1 MTHTS
6 QPANRAASLPRA
18 RGFTLVEV
26 MVTMAVIGMLALTV
40 SFVVPDQRDDSVQ
53 ENARVL
59 YERINYAREFALV
72 RSAILGLRVDNNGTS
87 YRFLQFTDGRW
98 QELNYRGLRRT
109 ELDEQVSLDIETADL
124 ALLEQDD
131 TDIDEV
137 FKVDE
142 REFTGRNSDD
152 EDGGEDGSDSSGD
165 RAKLKSQPTPQLF
178 IFGSGDLAPFTIT
191 LRDDFALRAG
201 TEWKIASEDGIDITL
216 TRGDL

>member
-72 RSAILGLRVDNNGTS
+72 RSAILGLRVDDNGTS

-109 ELDEQVSLDIETADL
+109 SLDEQVSLAIETADL

-137 FKVDE
+137 FAVDE
-142 REFTGRNSDD
+142 REFTGNSDD
-152 EDGGEDGSDSSGD
+152 EDGAEDDAEGSGD

-201 TEWKIASEDGIDITL
+201 TEWKIASENGIDITL
-216 TRGDL
+216 SRGDL

>member
-1 MTHTS
+1 MTTS
-6 QPANRAASLPRA
+6 ATGTSNNVRN

-40 SFVVPDQRDDSVQ
+40 SFVVPDQRDDSVE

-98 QELNYRGLRRT
+98 QEVNQRGLRT
-109 ELDEQVSLDIETADL
+109 AQLDEQVSLTIETADL

-137 FKVDE
+137 FAGDD
-142 REFTGRNSDD
+142 REFTGRFADDDTED
-152 EDGGEDGSDSSGD
+152 EDRNRTEIK
-165 RAKLKSQPTPQLF
+165 RLPTPQLF
-178 IFGSGDLAPFTIT
+178 IFGSGDIAPFTIT

-201 TEWKIASEDGIDITL
+201 TEWIIRSEDGVDISL
-216 TRGDL
+216 TRGGL

>member
-1 MTHTS
+1 MVSLALMTTS
-6 QPANRAASLPRA
+6 ATGTSSNVRN

-40 SFVVPDQRDDSVQ
+40 SFVVPDQRDDSVE

-72 RSAILGLRVDNNGTS
+72 RGAILGLRVDNNGTS

-98 QELNYRGLRRT
+98 QEVNQRGLRQAQ
-109 ELDEQVSLDIETADL
+109 LDEQVSLSIETADL

-137 FKVDE
+137 FAGDD
-142 REFTGRNSDD
+142 RAFTGNAGD
-152 EDGGEDGSDSSGD
+152 EDAERDDGN
-165 RAKLKSQPTPQLF
+165 RTEIKRLPTPQLF
-178 IFGSGDLAPFTIT
+178 IFGSGDIAPFTIT
-191 LRDDFALRAG
+191 VRDDFALRAG
-201 TEWKIASEDGIDITL
+201 TEWIISSDDGIDIAL
-216 TRGDL
+216 RRGGL